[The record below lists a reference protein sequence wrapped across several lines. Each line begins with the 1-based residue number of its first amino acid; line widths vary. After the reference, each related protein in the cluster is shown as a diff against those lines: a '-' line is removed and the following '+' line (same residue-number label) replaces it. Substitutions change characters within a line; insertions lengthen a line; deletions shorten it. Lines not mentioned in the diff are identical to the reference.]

1 MQILRVP
8 PYNATTVKLDYPITV
23 DGNFVIKA
31 IDMADSSEIIIE
43 DGNEY
48 RDRNNIIPNPPAG
61 FTFMVSQGPSGR
73 VYTFNS
79 TTIDNIYIP
88 KEMMK
93 YDTDYKIIIEGNTT
107 VAERVS
113 KWSSSPLNNAYI
125 ELWNLENSGATD
137 EEIEDFKKSEEYL
150 AAENYI
156 NSLFGESCIT
166 CDTEILFEDYLTVIR
181 PYINPNDHGTTASE
195 IATYASNEELARAI
209 IDSVCDVE
217 FYYKKKI
224 IQTTGQGTDYLPI
237 WVDAKKVLKVYE
249 NNVLLYD
256 ADDLENSV
264 SAFEI
269 IPDGSAI
276 TMTFNDAINRDESAR
291 ILLPASP
298 TDITELDYSARGFP
312 KTWDYTVIL
321 EVGYNK
327 VPSDIVRA
335 TELLIHDIDC
345 GKLDYYKRYIGA
357 YNTDQFRIQFDK
369 AVFEGTGNLIVD
381 KILDKYRKPI
391 EFVGVL

>member
-8 PYNATTVKLDYPITV
+8 PYDSMVLKLEEPIEILQDYLYRIYAV
-23 DGNFVIKA
+23 
-31 IDMADSSEIIIE
+31 DMADSSEIILTSRE
-43 DGNEY
+43 LESTS
-48 RDRNNIIPNPPAG
+48 P
-61 FTFMVSQGPSGR
+61 
-73 VYTFNS
+73 YTFA
-79 TTIDNIYIP
+79 TLPAVTISEINVSDLS
-88 KEMMK
+88 K
-93 YDTDYKIIIEGNTT
+93 YDTSYKLITKTLSIKYFVNWNTSEMRNTLLSWKQAVDAYKQSNGDPVLLSELEDIENSD
-107 VAERVS
+107 E
-113 KWSSSPLNNAYI
+113 YI
-125 ELWNLENSGATD
+125 EAKEYWEFALEWINTD
-137 EEIEDFKKSEEYL
+137 S
-150 AAENYI
+150 NYMFL
-156 NSLFGESCIT
+156 NEQYF
-166 CDTEILFEDYLTVIR
+166 DVVR
-181 PYINPNDHGTTASE
+181 PYINSNNKGNTASE
-195 IATYASNEELARAI
+195 IAAYASNEELARAI

-217 FYYKKKI
+217 FYYKKKV
-224 IQTTGQGTDYLPI
+224 IQTTGQGLDYLPI

-276 TMTFNDAINRDESAR
+276 TMTFSDAINRDESAR
-291 ILLPASP
+291 ILLPSSP

-312 KTWDYTVIL
+312 KTWDYTVVL

-327 VPSDIVRA
+327 VPADIVRA

>member
-8 PYNATTVKLDYPITV
+8 PYNLSVTLDVGSASTEYDYTIT
-23 DGNFVIKA
+23 
-31 IDMADSSEIIIE
+31 DMADSSVVE
-43 DGNEY
+43 DSVTSSASSKV
-48 RDRNNIIPNPPAG
+48 IVPL
-61 FTFMVSQGPSGR
+61 SS
-73 VYTFNS
+73 
-79 TTIDNIYIP
+79 
-88 KEMMK
+88 K
-93 YDTDYKIIIEGNTT
+93 YDTEYKVEIDG
-107 VAERVS
+107 
-113 KWSSSPLNNAYI
+113 
-125 ELWNLENSGATD
+125 D
-137 EEIEDFKKSEEYL
+137 EYFID
-150 AAENYI
+150 
-156 NSLFGESCIT
+156 
-166 CDTEILFEDYLTVIR
+166 VIR

-217 FYYKKKI
+217 FYYKKKV

-264 SAFEI
+264 TDFEI

-327 VPSDIVRA
+327 VPSDIIRA

>member
-8 PYNATTVKLDYPITV
+8 PYDSMVLTLEEPIEIPENYLYTVYAV
-23 DGNFVIKA
+23 
-31 IDMADSSEIIIE
+31 DMADFSETILASRELVITPSYTYETLPAVTISEI
-43 DGNEY
+43 N
-48 RDRNNIIPNPPAG
+48 
-61 FTFMVSQGPSGR
+61 VSDL
-73 VYTFNS
+73 N
-79 TTIDNIYIP
+79 
-88 KEMMK
+88 K
-93 YDTDYKIIIEGNTT
+93 YDTSYKLITKTLSIKYFVNWNTSEMRNVLLNWKQAMDAYKQSNGDPVLLAELEDIENSD
-107 VAERVS
+107 E
-113 KWSSSPLNNAYI
+113 YI
-125 ELWNLENSGATD
+125 EAKEYFEFALEWINTD
-137 EEIEDFKKSEEYL
+137 S
-150 AAENYI
+150 NYMFL
-156 NSLFGESCIT
+156 NDEQYF
-166 CDTEILFEDYLTVIR
+166 DVVR
-181 PYINPNDHGTTASE
+181 PYINPNNKGTTASE

-217 FYYKKKI
+217 FYYKKKV

-249 NNVLLYD
+249 NNVLLYN

-312 KTWDYTVIL
+312 KTWDYTIVL

-327 VPSDIVRA
+327 VPSDIIRA

>member
-1 MQILRVP
+1 MQVLRVP
-8 PYNATTVKLDYPITV
+8 PYNLTVTLDVGSPSTV
-23 DGNFVIKA
+23 YNYSI
-31 IDMADSSEIIIE
+31 IDMADFSETIGVATSSTSSKVEIE
-43 DGNEY
+43 L
-48 RDRNNIIPNPPAG
+48 
-61 FTFMVSQGPSGR
+61 SS
-73 VYTFNS
+73 
-79 TTIDNIYIP
+79 
-88 KEMMK
+88 K
-93 YDTDYKIIIEGNTT
+93 YDTQYQIIIDGDEH
-107 VAERVS
+107 
-113 KWSSSPLNNAYI
+113 YI
-125 ELWNLENSGATD
+125 D
-137 EEIEDFKKSEEYL
+137 
-150 AAENYI
+150 
-156 NSLFGESCIT
+156 
-166 CDTEILFEDYLTVIR
+166 VIR

-217 FYYKKKI
+217 FYYKKKV

-264 SAFEI
+264 TDFEI

-327 VPSDIVRA
+327 VPSDIIRA

>member
-1 MQILRVP
+1 MQVLRVP
-8 PYNATTVKLDYPITV
+8 PYNLSVTLDVGSASTEYDYTIT
-23 DGNFVIKA
+23 
-31 IDMADSSEIIIE
+31 DMADFSVVEDSVTSTASSKV
-43 DGNEY
+43 
-48 RDRNNIIPNPPAG
+48 IIPL
-61 FTFMVSQGPSGR
+61 SS
-73 VYTFNS
+73 
-79 TTIDNIYIP
+79 
-88 KEMMK
+88 K
-93 YDTDYKIIIEGNTT
+93 YDTEYKVEVDG
-107 VAERVS
+107 
-113 KWSSSPLNNAYI
+113 
-125 ELWNLENSGATD
+125 D
-137 EEIEDFKKSEEYL
+137 EYFID
-150 AAENYI
+150 
-156 NSLFGESCIT
+156 
-166 CDTEILFEDYLTVIR
+166 VIR

-264 SAFEI
+264 TDFEI

-298 TDITELDYSARGFP
+298 TDIAELDYSARGFP

-327 VPSDIVRA
+327 VPSDIIRA

>member
-1 MQILRVP
+1 MQVLRVP
-8 PYNATTVKLDYPITV
+8 PYNLSVTLDVGSASTEYDYTIT
-23 DGNFVIKA
+23 
-31 IDMADSSEIIIE
+31 DMADFSVIE
-43 DGNEY
+43 DSVTSTASSKV
-48 RDRNNIIPNPPAG
+48 IIPL
-61 FTFMVSQGPSGR
+61 SS
-73 VYTFNS
+73 
-79 TTIDNIYIP
+79 
-88 KEMMK
+88 K
-93 YDTDYKIIIEGNTT
+93 YDTEYKVEVDG
-107 VAERVS
+107 
-113 KWSSSPLNNAYI
+113 
-125 ELWNLENSGATD
+125 D
-137 EEIEDFKKSEEYL
+137 EYFID
-150 AAENYI
+150 
-156 NSLFGESCIT
+156 
-166 CDTEILFEDYLTVIR
+166 VIR

-264 SAFEI
+264 TDFEI

-298 TDITELDYSARGFP
+298 TDIAELDYSARGFP

-327 VPSDIVRA
+327 VPSDIIRA

>member
-8 PYNATTVKLDYPITV
+8 PYNLSVTLNVGSASTEYDYIIT
-23 DGNFVIKA
+23 
-31 IDMADSSEIIIE
+31 DMADSSVIE
-43 DGNEY
+43 DSITSSANSKVV
-48 RDRNNIIPNPPAG
+48 IPI
-61 FTFMVSQGPSGR
+61 SS
-73 VYTFNS
+73 
-79 TTIDNIYIP
+79 
-88 KEMMK
+88 K
-93 YDTDYKIIIEGNTT
+93 YDTQYKIEVDG
-107 VAERVS
+107 
-113 KWSSSPLNNAYI
+113 
-125 ELWNLENSGATD
+125 D
-137 EEIEDFKKSEEYL
+137 EYFID
-150 AAENYI
+150 
-156 NSLFGESCIT
+156 
-166 CDTEILFEDYLTVIR
+166 VVR
-181 PYINPNDHGTTASE
+181 PYINPDEHGTTASE

-217 FYYKKKI
+217 FYYKKKV

-237 WVDAKKVLKVYE
+237 WVNGKKVLKVYE
-249 NNVLLYD
+249 NNVLLYN

-298 TDITELDYSARGFP
+298 TDIAELDYSARGFP
-312 KTWDYTVIL
+312 KGWDYTIIL

-369 AVFEGTGNLIVD
+369 TVFEGTGNLIVD

>member
-8 PYNATTVKLDYPITV
+8 PYNLSVTLNVGSASTEYDYIIT
-23 DGNFVIKA
+23 
-31 IDMADSSEIIIE
+31 DMADSSVIE
-43 DGNEY
+43 DSITSSANSKVV
-48 RDRNNIIPNPPAG
+48 IPI
-61 FTFMVSQGPSGR
+61 SS
-73 VYTFNS
+73 
-79 TTIDNIYIP
+79 
-88 KEMMK
+88 K
-93 YDTDYKIIIEGNTT
+93 YDTQYKIEVDG
-107 VAERVS
+107 
-113 KWSSSPLNNAYI
+113 
-125 ELWNLENSGATD
+125 D
-137 EEIEDFKKSEEYL
+137 EYFID
-150 AAENYI
+150 
-156 NSLFGESCIT
+156 
-166 CDTEILFEDYLTVIR
+166 VVR
-181 PYINPNDHGTTASE
+181 PYINPDEHGTTASE

-217 FYYKKKI
+217 FYYKKKV

-237 WVDAKKVLKVYE
+237 WVNGKKVLKVYE

-298 TDITELDYSARGFP
+298 TDIAELDYSARGFP
-312 KTWDYTVIL
+312 KGWDYTIIL

-369 AVFEGTGNLIVD
+369 TVFEGTGNLIVD

>member
-1 MQILRVP
+1 MQVLRVP
-8 PYNATTVKLDYPITV
+8 PYNLSVTLDVGSASTEYDYTIT
-23 DGNFVIKA
+23 
-31 IDMADSSEIIIE
+31 DMADFSVIE
-43 DGNEY
+43 DSVTSTASSKV
-48 RDRNNIIPNPPAG
+48 IIPL
-61 FTFMVSQGPSGR
+61 SS
-73 VYTFNS
+73 
-79 TTIDNIYIP
+79 
-88 KEMMK
+88 K
-93 YDTDYKIIIEGNTT
+93 YDTEYKVEVDG
-107 VAERVS
+107 
-113 KWSSSPLNNAYI
+113 
-125 ELWNLENSGATD
+125 D
-137 EEIEDFKKSEEYL
+137 EYFID
-150 AAENYI
+150 
-156 NSLFGESCIT
+156 
-166 CDTEILFEDYLTVIR
+166 VIR

-237 WVDAKKVLKVYE
+237 WVDAKKILKVYE

-256 ADDLENSV
+256 VDDLENSV
-264 SAFEI
+264 TDFEI

-298 TDITELDYSARGFP
+298 TDIAELDYSARGFP

-327 VPSDIVRA
+327 VPSDIIRA

>member
-8 PYNATTVKLDYPITV
+8 PYNLTVTLDVGSPSTV
-23 DGNFVIKA
+23 YNYSI
-31 IDMADSSEIIIE
+31 IDMADFSETIGVATSSTSSKVEIE
-43 DGNEY
+43 L
-48 RDRNNIIPNPPAG
+48 
-61 FTFMVSQGPSGR
+61 SS
-73 VYTFNS
+73 
-79 TTIDNIYIP
+79 
-88 KEMMK
+88 K
-93 YDTDYKIIIEGNTT
+93 YDTQYQIIIDGDEH
-107 VAERVS
+107 
-113 KWSSSPLNNAYI
+113 YI
-125 ELWNLENSGATD
+125 D
-137 EEIEDFKKSEEYL
+137 
-150 AAENYI
+150 
-156 NSLFGESCIT
+156 
-166 CDTEILFEDYLTVIR
+166 VIR
-181 PYINPNDHGTTASE
+181 PYVNPNDHGNTASE
-195 IATYASNEELARAI
+195 IAVYASNEELARAI

-217 FYYKKKI
+217 FYYKKKV
-224 IQTTGQGTDYLPI
+224 IQTTGQGLDYLPI

-276 TMTFNDAINRDESAR
+276 TMTFSDAINRDESAR
-291 ILLPASP
+291 ILLPSSP

-312 KTWDYTVIL
+312 KTWDYTVVL

-327 VPSDIVRA
+327 VPADIVRA

-345 GKLDYYKRYIGA
+345 GKLDYYKRYIGS

-369 AVFEGTGNLIVD
+369 TVFDGTGNLIVD

>member
-8 PYNATTVKLDYPITV
+8 PYDLSVTLNVGSSSTEYDYTIT
-23 DGNFVIKA
+23 
-31 IDMADSSEIIIE
+31 DMADSSVIE
-43 DGNEY
+43 DSITSSANSKVV
-48 RDRNNIIPNPPAG
+48 IPI
-61 FTFMVSQGPSGR
+61 SS
-73 VYTFNS
+73 
-79 TTIDNIYIP
+79 
-88 KEMMK
+88 K
-93 YDTDYKIIIEGNTT
+93 YDTEYKIEVDG
-107 VAERVS
+107 
-113 KWSSSPLNNAYI
+113 
-125 ELWNLENSGATD
+125 D
-137 EEIEDFKKSEEYL
+137 EYFID
-150 AAENYI
+150 
-156 NSLFGESCIT
+156 
-166 CDTEILFEDYLTVIR
+166 VVR
-181 PYINPNDHGTTASE
+181 PYINPDEHGTTASE

-217 FYYKKKI
+217 FYYKKKV

-298 TDITELDYSARGFP
+298 TDIAELDYSARGFP
-312 KTWDYTVIL
+312 KGWDYTIIL

-369 AVFEGTGNLIVD
+369 TVFEGTGNLIVD

>member
-8 PYNATTVKLDYPITV
+8 PYNLSVDLTVGLPSTEYDYTV
-23 DGNFVIKA
+23 V
-31 IDMADSSEIIIE
+31 DMADFSITEGSVTSGTDSKVTIILSS
-43 DGNEY
+43 
-48 RDRNNIIPNPPAG
+48 
-61 FTFMVSQGPSGR
+61 
-73 VYTFNS
+73 
-79 TTIDNIYIP
+79 
-88 KEMMK
+88 K
-93 YDTDYKIIIEGNTT
+93 YDTQYQITIDG
-107 VAERVS
+107 
-113 KWSSSPLNNAYI
+113 
-125 ELWNLENSGATD
+125 D
-137 EEIEDFKKSEEYL
+137 EHYVD
-150 AAENYI
+150 
-156 NSLFGESCIT
+156 
-166 CDTEILFEDYLTVIR
+166 VIR
-181 PYINPNDHGTTASE
+181 PYVNPNDHGNTASE
-195 IATYASNEELARAI
+195 ISSYASNEELARAI

-264 SAFEI
+264 SVFEI
-269 IPDGSAI
+269 TPNGSAI

-312 KTWDYTVIL
+312 KTWDYTIVL
-321 EVGYNK
+321 EVGYSK

-391 EFVGVL
+391 EFIGAL

>member
-1 MQILRVP
+1 
-8 PYNATTVKLDYPITV
+8 
-23 DGNFVIKA
+23 
-31 IDMADSSEIIIE
+31 MADSSVVEGSITS
-43 DGNEY
+43 NASSKVV
-48 RDRNNIIPNPPAG
+48 IPL
-61 FTFMVSQGPSGR
+61 SS
-73 VYTFNS
+73 
-79 TTIDNIYIP
+79 
-88 KEMMK
+88 K
-93 YDTDYKIIIEGNTT
+93 YDTEYKIEIDG
-107 VAERVS
+107 
-113 KWSSSPLNNAYI
+113 
-125 ELWNLENSGATD
+125 D
-137 EEIEDFKKSEEYL
+137 EYFID
-150 AAENYI
+150 
-156 NSLFGESCIT
+156 
-166 CDTEILFEDYLTVIR
+166 VVR

-195 IATYASNEELARAI
+195 VLTYASNEELARAI

-312 KTWDYTVIL
+312 KTWDYTVVL
-321 EVGYNK
+321 EVGYSK

-357 YNTDQFRIQFDK
+357 YNTDQFRIQFDR